1 MSIDD
6 LRAAALARNAARRFR
21 MAVCLD
27 DDYRARLEEARKA
40 ADAEASQ
47 AAKASGTEG
56 KGAGRRRLADQ
67 PGSPAADA
75 YQRLADT
82 PPAESTIVCTWKPLT
97 PAGYQAVLDD
107 NADARGNINIRAVY
121 EAVLSDCWAGC
132 ETVDGDPVDGLD
144 WEQVRDGCLTSMDY
158 DTAAAGV
165 VALHRSGTTIPFT
178 RASCGSAVRS

>member
-1 MSIDD
+1 
-6 LRAAALARNAARRFR
+6 

-40 ADAEASQ
+40 ADAEAAA
-47 AAKASGTEG
+47 AAKTDS
-56 KGAGRRRLADQ
+56 KGGGRKRLADA
-67 PGSPAADA
+67 GTPAADE
-75 YQRLADT
+75 YQRLADN
-82 PPAESTIVCTWKPLT
+82 PPSDQTIVCTWKPLT
-97 PAGYQAVLDD
+97 PSQYQAVLDD

-144 WEQVRDGCLTSMDY
+144 WDQVRDGCLTSMDY

-178 RASCGSAVRS
+178 RASSGSAVRS